1 MINIE
6 HFKDEVVVP
15 TLTELSMYSEAAVQL
30 VIGTAIQES
39 RLHYLKQIPSGIAK
53 GGCQMEEATHNDIWE
68 NFIAYKP
75 EIKTTLLGIANQSMD
90 LTDQLKGNLYYAVA
104 MCRVH
109 YYRVSEAL
117 PEENDIEGMAR
128 YWKKYYN
135 TPLGAG
141 TEEEFIHNYKE
152 YM

>member
-53 GGCQMEEATHNDIWE
+53 GVCQNGRSNPQMIYGKTLSLINL
-68 NFIAYKP
+68 K
-75 EIKTTLLGIANQSMD
+75 IKTAPTRHS
-90 LTDQLKGNLYYAVA
+90 
-104 MCRVH
+104 
-109 YYRVSEAL
+109 
-117 PEENDIEGMAR
+117 
-128 YWKKYYN
+128 
-135 TPLGAG
+135 
-141 TEEEFIHNYKE
+141 
-152 YM
+152 

>member
-1 MINIE
+1 
-6 HFKDEVVVP
+6 
-15 TLTELSMYSEAAVQL
+15 
-30 VIGTAIQES
+30 
-39 RLHYLKQIPSGIAK
+39 
-53 GGCQMEEATHNDIWE
+53 
-68 NFIAYKP
+68 
-75 EIKTTLLGIANQSMD
+75 
-90 LTDQLKGNLYYAVA
+90 